1 MQNYEVRFVDS
12 KHYRGDD
19 RRQYKRFNVSLPAKL
34 IYNEAEKIVKVLDLS
49 MGGCR
54 MVVNE
59 HCNPQSNISMIF
71 YTPSLAKVG
80 GFEACVPVYAK
91 VVHSH
96 HYETREHFI
105 INVDFRGALF
115 HEHGVEQ
122 LIKNHE
128 HDSPH

>member
-1 MQNYEVRFVDS
+1 MKNDVVRYIDS

-19 RRQYKRFNVSLPAKL
+19 RRQYRRINVSLPAKF
-34 IYNEAEKIVKVLDLS
+34 IHSQDEKIVKVLDLS

-54 MVVNE
+54 MMASE
-59 HCNPQSNISMIF
+59 HCNPQSHISLIF
-71 YTPSLAKVG
+71 YTPSLAKEG
-80 GFEACVPVYAK
+80 EFEACFPIFAK
-91 VVHSH
+91 IVHSH
-96 HYETREHFI
+96 HHLTKGYFI

-128 HDSPH
+128 SESHR